1 MEVKRRNLRNR
12 FDPMAAALSADQPTP
27 RMKVSGIVLLLGL
40 FAGLCSIFAGV
51 ATLVDWYSEATERSW
66 PVISAVVDHAEL
78 HASPREHGSR
88 TIWTLRYRAHYILD
102 GTPHA
107 AALMSRAAFSW
118 ADAERLQDWAEQ
130 HGKGSE
136 IDIRYDPSRDGRA
149 AFASDE
155 VSVNRAC
162 GDFTLF
168 ATFAAAS
175 LALLAL
181 GWSTRA
187 MSFNRSRSPGN

>member
-1 MEVKRRNLRNR
+1 MEVKRRNPCNR
-12 FDPMAAALSADQPTP
+12 LDPMAAALSADHPSP
-27 RMKVSGIVLLLGL
+27 PMKASGIVLLLGL
-40 FAGLCSIFAGV
+40 FAGLCSVFAGV

-66 PVISAVVDHAEL
+66 PVISAVVDQAEL
-78 HASPREHGSR
+78 HASPRGEGER
-88 TIWTLRYRAHYILD
+88 TIWTLRYRVHYVLD

-107 AALMSRAAFSW
+107 AAPISRAAFSW

-136 IDIRYDPSRDGRA
+136 IEIRYDPSRDGRA

-168 ATFAAAS
+168 AMFAAAS
-175 LALLAL
+175 FGLLAL
-181 GWSTRA
+181 GWSMRA
-187 MSFNRSRSPGN
+187 MRSKPSSD